1 MKVSKALLDRVRK
14 LESEE
19 SKDTVLTL
27 SNGGVIAIKPHNMA
41 RFGCAAM
48 EELSLEESIVRS
60 TVSVIEPNGG
70 RMFEIL
76 QAVLI

>member
-14 LESEE
+14 LENEE
-19 SKDTVLTL
+19 SSDIILTL

-41 RFGCAAM
+41 RFGYAAM
-48 EELSLEESIVRS
+48 EELSLEESIVRAA
-60 TVSVIEPNGG
+60 VSVIEPNG